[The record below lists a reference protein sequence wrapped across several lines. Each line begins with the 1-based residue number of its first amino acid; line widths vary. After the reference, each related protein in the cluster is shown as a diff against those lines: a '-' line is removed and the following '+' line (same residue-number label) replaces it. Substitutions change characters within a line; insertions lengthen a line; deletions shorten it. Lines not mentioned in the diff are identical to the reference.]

1 MNTISL
7 HLPNSLHKKL
17 VEIAAYDGISLNQ
30 FIAAAAAEKLSA
42 MVTENYLQNR
52 AKRSSLESFEDALSE
67 IPDIE
72 PEDQDK
78 L

>member
-30 FIAAAAAEKLSA
+30 FIAAAEKLSA

>member
-1 MNTISL
+1 M
-7 HLPNSLHKKL
+7 
-17 VEIAAYDGISLNQ
+17 AAYDGISLNQ
-30 FIAAAAAEKLSA
+30 FIAAAEKLSA

-52 AKRSSLESFEDALSE
+52 AKHSSLESFEDALSE

>member
-1 MNTISL
+1 MNTINL

-17 VEIAAYDGISLNQ
+17 IEMAAYDGISLNQ
-30 FIAAAAAEKLSA
+30 FIAAGEKLSA
-42 MVTENYLQNR
+42 MVTENYLRNR

-72 PEDQDK
+72 PEDHDK

>member
-7 HLPNSLHKKL
+7 HLPNSLYKKL
-17 VEIAAYDGISLNQ
+17 IEMAAYDGISLNQ
-30 FIAAAAAEKLSA
+30 FIAAAEKLSV

>member
-17 VEIAAYDGISLNQ
+17 IEIAAYDGISLNQ
-30 FIAAAAAEKLSA
+30 FIAAAEKLSA

>member
-30 FIAAAAAEKLSA
+30 FIAAAAEKLSA